1 MTLGRPPFHAP
12 LHASLLAVG
21 RAGLLL
27 VAVRNTASV
36 DGGSV
41 SSRADELHGAMR
53 GGPPT
58 PPFESPRFTRIA
70 LPCCSGPDNLVA
82 IRQERLQLFSKAGRA
97 AYIGTRDN
105 VHVLVTAFLS
115 GS

>member
-1 MTLGRPPFHAP
+1 
-12 LHASLLAVG
+12 
-21 RAGLLL
+21 
-27 VAVRNTASV
+27 
-36 DGGSV
+36 
-41 SSRADELHGAMR
+41 
-53 GGPPT
+53 
-58 PPFESPRFTRIA
+58 
-70 LPCCSGPDNLVA
+70 LVA